1 MAKLT
6 EHIINLIKKQIKE
19 KGIVV
24 WYDPDRSYADLAR
37 SLELPETTV
46 LYYTDSFFRLRKEI
60 DTWMEYLNRDDRPV
74 ENCNVPPRLL
84 IYLPLERRDTANAL
98 IEVETAGSIMEPGA
112 GVMDRNTRLRVVAES
127 VFRTVAPDQAEK
139 IAGQIDAG
147 VLTLAELDNIADEV
161 ESVGSSVIKLI
172 FEVTA
177 PHEILLR
184 FAASDK
190 YDAAIINK
198 NALSEVIDLL
208 AKISGLTCPQE
219 KTPTGVRK
227 ALQTHLLLTDF
238 LSRFPENTRP
248 SSLSFITIPELPGQI
263 ETAGNI
269 CETWRNRADL
279 SDAYIAAAKA
289 VEQDAG
295 LHEAE
300 FLNADTLNAFLD
312 AATFSILEQK
322 LIEHCEF
329 LLLKGNTSEA
339 LKIEE
344 QRRVSFWAI
353 REPGYQ
359 LRWSIIQNAAQVLLL
374 GDSIRTEL
382 KKFPKSPAEMI
393 KRYVDIQNPWY
404 LVDTCYRR
412 LEHHYALFD
421 LDISGNHDTL
431 QEVMTRVRSDYTLTL
446 ETGIE
451 RFTDALE
458 ATDFQLD
465 DAFSQDMIFSKFIAP
480 LLQKNRKT
488 AYILVDALRFEMGRD
503 LSDGLKEEFNV
514 TLTPAITMLPSITS
528 VGMAALL
535 PGAEKGLGLVI
546 SAGSK
551 LSIEI
556 NGHSIKN
563 RADRIRY
570 FQKHTPFE
578 PVVCKLN
585 QLIKPSKKLQ
595 DEIKS
600 AKWFLATSQE
610 LDLFA
615 EEGDGEEEVRI
626 FMEEVL
632 DRLSKGIR
640 RLNSLGIDNIVVTAD
655 HGHLFGEAIEGGM
668 RMDSPGGDT
677 IEIHGRAWIGKGG
690 AAGEGYIRVSADQL
704 GLGGNVELA
713 FPRSLA
719 CFKTKGGTKAYCH
732 GGISFQEMIIPVIH
746 LTPKRSEQTYSK
758 GSVQLQISG
767 SKITNRF
774 FSITA
779 LYKEQGLFAAKEIRV
794 KVIIKSGRKEVG
806 SAVMAAYGF
815 EGATKEINLKPNESN
830 PITLILTDVDDI
842 TQVSI
847 HMLDAI
853 SQVELGRLKDIP
865 VDIAL

>member
-6 EHIINLIKKQIKE
+6 EYIVNLIKKQVKE

-24 WYDPDRSYADLAR
+24 WYDPDRSYTDLAR

-60 DTWMEYLNRDDRPV
+60 DTWMEYLNPDDRPV
-74 ENCNVPPRLL
+74 ENCNVPPKLL

-112 GVMDRNTRLRVVAES
+112 AVMDRNTRLRIVAES
-127 VFRTVAPDQAEK
+127 VFRTAAPDQAEK

-147 VLTLAELDNIADEV
+147 ALTLAELDNIADEV
-161 ESVGSSVIKLI
+161 ESVGSSVLKLI

-198 NALSEVIDLL
+198 NALSEVKDFLD
-208 AKISGLTCPQE
+208 KISGLPYHQE
-219 KTPTGVRK
+219 ITPTDVRK

-238 LSRFPENTRP
+238 LSRFPDNTRP
-248 SSLSFITIPELPGQI
+248 ASLSFITIPELPGRI
-263 ETAGNI
+263 ETARNI

-279 SDAYIAAAKA
+279 KDAYIAAAKA

-295 LHEAE
+295 LHDAE
-300 FLNADTLNAFLD
+300 FLNKDTLYAFLD
-312 AATFSILEQK
+312 AYTFSILEQK
-322 LIEHCEF
+322 LIEYCESM
-329 LLLKGNTSEA
+329 LLIGNTSEA
-339 LKIEE
+339 IKIEE
-344 QRRVSFWAI
+344 KRRISFWAI

-359 LRWSIIQNAAQVLLL
+359 LRWSIIQNAAQVILL

-382 KKFPKSPAEMI
+382 KKCPKIPTEMI
-393 KRYVDIQNPWY
+393 KRYVNTQNPWY

-412 LEHHYALFD
+412 LEHRYALFD

-431 QEVMTRVRSDYTLTL
+431 QEVMIRVRADYTLTL

-451 RFTDALE
+451 RFSDALE
-458 ATDFQLD
+458 ETEFQFGDEL
-465 DAFSQDMIFSKFIAP
+465 SQEMIFSKFIAP
-480 LLQKNRKT
+480 LLEKNRKT
-488 AYILVDALRFEMGRD
+488 AYILVDALRFEMGQD
-503 LSDGLKEEFNV
+503 LAEGLKKEFNV
-514 TLTPAITMLPSITS
+514 SITPAISMLPTITS
-528 VGMAALL
+528 VGMTALL
-535 PGAEKGLGLVI
+535 PNAEKGLELVV
-546 SAGSK
+546 SAGGK

-556 NGHSIKN
+556 NGDSIKN
-563 RADRIRY
+563 RADRIKY
-570 FQKHTPFE
+570 FHKHTQSE

-595 DEIKS
+595 EEIKS
-600 AKWFLATSQE
+600 AQWILVTSQD
-610 LDLFA
+610 LDRLA

-668 RMDSPGGDT
+668 RMDPPGGDT
-677 IEIHGRAWIGKGG
+677 FEIHGRAWIGKGG

-732 GGISFQEMIIPVIH
+732 GGISFQEMIIPVIG

-794 KVIIKSGRKEVG
+794 KVIIKTGRKEVG
-806 SAVMAAYGF
+806 SAVMSAYGF

-830 PITLILTDVDDI
+830 PITLMLTDVDGI
-842 TQVSI
+842 TEVSI
-847 HMLDAI
+847 HVLDAL
-853 SQVELGRLKDIP
+853 SQVELGRLKNIP
-865 VDIAL
+865 VDIAI